1 MASPRIT
8 NNTPQYIGLR
18 TTRYGPSVTNFFG
31 GSIGAGVPSPR
42 SANPQNAHNKY
53 KQAPATMSTQ
63 PRALAPRTA
72 GRAPRGTSQYGT
84 KMVQKPGTTIVK
96 ISVRT
101 SGDISNSLHPPS
113 NKVETSRTQAF
124 APKICNAHFPHR
136 AVMFVAVA
144 QARFLGLRLFLR
156 RF

>member
-18 TTRYGPSVTNFFG
+18 TTRYGPSITNFFG

-42 SANPQNAHNKY
+42 NANPQNAHNKY
-53 KQAPATMSTQ
+53 NAAPATIRTQ
-63 PRALAPRTA
+63 PRTLAPAPA
-72 GRAPRGTSQYGT
+72 GPAPRGTSQFGT

-96 ISVRT
+96 ITVRT
-101 SGDISNSLHPPS
+101 SADIAYSLHPPS
-113 NKVETSRTQAF
+113 NKSGNVADSSPRLQ
-124 APKICNAHFPHR
+124 ICNNHFRHR

-144 QARFLGLRLFLR
+144 
-156 RF
+156 